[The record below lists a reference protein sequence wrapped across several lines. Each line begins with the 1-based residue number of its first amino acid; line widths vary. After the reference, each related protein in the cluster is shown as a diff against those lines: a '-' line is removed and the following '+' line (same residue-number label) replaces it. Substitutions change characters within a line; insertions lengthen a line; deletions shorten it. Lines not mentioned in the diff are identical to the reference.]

1 MVSKK
6 GKAAT
11 VPRPAPDWS
20 WVELENI
27 TDESELTTDHLRK
40 AIGLGLAR
48 PCRNKLQAEPEPEVM
63 VIDLDE
69 DDTDKETADSSKERH
84 GAKIDVKGKGK
95 ASIKS
100 RGNDE
105 VWGPPCT
112 GTWCQDNLLCL
123 NHLGGK
129 AVSRIVLLNL
139 VSKPSSANQWN
150 AKGKKPRSMPTT
162 NVDLLYLSFQML
174 TTDSSKLGNWVAVP
188 LTERSPAPPSDYAIS
203 VPHAT

>member
-20 WVELENI
+20 WVELEDI
-27 TDESELTTDHLRK
+27 TDESELTTVHLRK
-40 AIGLGLAR
+40 AIGLDSAR

-69 DDTDKETADSSKERH
+69 DETDEAAADSSKKRQ
-84 GAKIDVKGKGK
+84 GAKVDVKGKGK
-95 ASIKS
+95 ASLKS
-100 RGNDE
+100 IGNDE

-123 NHLGGK
+123 NYLGGK
-129 AVSRIVLLNL
+129 AVSRFVFSNL
-139 VSKPSSANQWN
+139 VSNPSSANQWN
-150 AKGKKPRSMPTT
+150 AKGK
-162 NVDLLYLSFQML
+162 DLRIM
-174 TTDSSKLGNWVAVP
+174 
-188 LTERSPAPPSDYAIS
+188 PAPRC
-203 VPHAT
+203 